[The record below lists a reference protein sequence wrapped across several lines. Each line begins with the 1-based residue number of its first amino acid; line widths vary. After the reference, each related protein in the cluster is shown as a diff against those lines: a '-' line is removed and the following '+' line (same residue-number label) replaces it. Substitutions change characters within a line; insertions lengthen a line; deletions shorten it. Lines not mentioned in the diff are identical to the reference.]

1 MAGYQLEMV
10 TRACCCC
17 GKVRAESGNR
27 VYECRGVKKSRYK
40 EKRVYNRLEFV
51 IKGVS

>member
-10 TRACCCC
+10 TGACCCC
-17 GKVRAESGNR
+17 EKVRAESGNR
-27 VYECRGVKKSRYK
+27 VYEYRVVKKSKYE
-40 EKRVYNRLEFV
+40 EKMVYNGLEFV